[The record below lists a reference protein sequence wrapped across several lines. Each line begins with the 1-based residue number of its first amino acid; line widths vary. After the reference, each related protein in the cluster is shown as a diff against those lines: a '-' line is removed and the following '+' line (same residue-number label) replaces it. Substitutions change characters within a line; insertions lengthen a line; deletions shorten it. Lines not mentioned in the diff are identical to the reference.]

1 MTAEIH
7 DSLYPAGRYC
17 LGMATTTS
25 ETSTGLRG
33 RFWLQG
39 NSEGE
44 GTPGRLFLVAGS
56 HPLLELDEL
65 LTPLTRET
73 GRRKLPDG
81 TELVTSSLIPP
92 QELARQSLTIHGAL
106 ETGELVT
113 LPSAFTAGWTERG
126 TGYKSHR
133 LQAFYALLGDHV
145 HGAEALF
152 TRVRVRI
159 RHLDAWANLPGF
171 TLTPD
176 LAAGK
181 YTLAFEKPEVPPATL
196 ASGGRVAIEQ
206 VTGWEGPG
214 VSGGKLE
221 RQVWLDVLDVPPAT
235 YRDIERTIVKP
246 LMNLL
251 TLSVSAE
258 CPVVAMEVSASPDH
272 PWLTVHP
279 AAMKPAAAAIIPLPR
294 ILLPLGEVGLAGV
307 ATWLDSV
314 VRLGP
319 LPSVVARAAAT
330 RDDPLE
336 TQLLELTT
344 AAEGLH
350 RLILPQRKRMTDE
363 QAKEARSKALEA
375 IKELLDDVATPSRQP
390 LTTSPTR
397 AIPAASLISPSTSGK
412 PSQESPA
419 TPRSGRSAWSAP
431 VSASRTP
438 LRTASSTRTTQKS
451 PSPSSSPCGG
461 CSPDCCCSRPASTPR
476 RSAIASTAT
485 RATSSSWN
493 KHEHGS
499 QPSTTPVKAP
509 ITDSNRLSRTLRAD
523 NGPSRTY

>member
-1 MTAEIH
+1 
-7 DSLYPAGRYC
+7 
-17 LGMATTTS
+17 MATTTS
-25 ETSTGLRG
+25 GTSTGLRG

-39 NSEGE
+39 NSEGD
-44 GTPGRLFLVAGS
+44 GTPGRLFLMTGS

-92 QELARQSLTIHGAL
+92 QEWARQSLTIYGAL

-126 TGYKSHR
+126 TGYKTHR
-133 LQAFYALLGDHV
+133 LQSFYALLGDHV
-145 HGAEALF
+145 DGADALF

-171 TLTPD
+171 ALTPD

-181 YTLAFEKPEVPPATL
+181 YTLAFEKPEVPPAAL
-196 ASGGRVAIEQ
+196 ASCGRVAIEQ

-235 YRDIERTIVKP
+235 YRDVERTIVKP
-246 LMNLL
+246 LVNLL
-251 TLSVSAE
+251 ALSVSAE

-272 PWLTVHP
+272 PWLTVHH

-307 ATWLDSV
+307 ATWLDST

-375 IKELLDDVATPSRQP
+375 IKELLDDIRDAVQAALNH
-390 LTTSPTR
+390 LTDQSY
-397 AIPAASLISPSTSGK
+397 
-412 PSQESPA
+412 
-419 TPRSGRSAWSAP
+419 
-431 VSASRTP
+431 
-438 LRTASSTRTTQKS
+438 
-451 PSPSSSPCGG
+451 
-461 CSPDCCCSRPASTPR
+461 PR
-476 RSAIASTAT
+476 RLLDLAEHVGQAVPGVTGNTAQWKK
-485 RATSSSWN
+485 RVV
-493 KHEHGS
+493 KHPH
-499 QPSTTPVKAP
+499 
-509 ITDSNRLSRTLRAD
+509 RLRAR
-523 NGPSRTY
+523 P

>member
-1 MTAEIH
+1 MH
-7 DSLYPAGRYC
+7 DRPHPVGRYC
-17 LGMATTTS
+17 LGMATTAS
-25 ETSTGLRG
+25 DASTGLRG
-33 RFWLQG
+33 RFWLEG

-73 GRRKLPDG
+73 GRKKLPDG

-92 QELARQSLTIHGAL
+92 QEWVRQSLTIHGTL

-126 TGYKSHR
+126 TGYKTHR
-133 LQAFYALLGDHV
+133 LQSFYALRGDHV
-145 HGAEALF
+145 DGTDALF
-152 TRVRVRI
+152 TRARVRI

-181 YTLAFEKPEVPPATL
+181 YVLAFEKPEVSSAAL
-196 ASGGRVAIEQ
+196 ASGGLVAIEQ
-206 VTGWEGPG
+206 VTGWKGPD

-246 LMNLL
+246 LVNLL
-251 TLSVSAE
+251 ALSVSAE
-258 CPVVAMEVSASPDH
+258 CPVVDMEVSASPDH
-272 PWLTVHP
+272 PWLAVHN
-279 AAMKPAAAAIIPLPR
+279 AAMKPATEAIIPLPR
-294 ILLPLGEVGLAGV
+294 ILLPLEQITVTGV
-307 ATWLDSV
+307 ANWLDSI

-319 LPSVVARAAAT
+319 LPSVVARATDA

-350 RLILPQRKRMTDE
+350 RLILPQHKRMTDE
-363 QAKEARSKALEA
+363 QAKEARNKALEA
-375 IKELLDDVATPSRQP
+375 IKELLDDVRDAVQAALNH
-390 LTTSPTR
+390 LTDQSYPRRLLDLAEHVGQAVPGVTGNTVQWKKRVVSTR
-397 AIPAASLISPSTSGK
+397 IGFAHALENGFLHVDNAEEAIAILQSLRWLLTGLLLLQTGID
-412 PSQESPA
+412 PA
-419 TPRSGRSAWSAP
+419 TLGNRFNDHENYQLFLAQA
-431 VSASRTP
+431 RTW
-438 LRTASSTRTTQKS
+438 L
-451 PSPSSSPCGG
+451 
-461 CSPDCCCSRPASTPR
+461 PAVYDTPE
-476 RSAIASTAT
+476 S
-485 RATSSSWN
+485 
-493 KHEHGS
+493 H
-499 QPSTTPVKAP
+499 Q
-509 ITDSNRLSRTLRAD
+509 
-523 NGPSRTY
+523 